1 MGLFDESFQ
10 VRVPWGKDRGPAL
23 EVWTISHPFYY
34 RVKKVVEIYICQL
47 EQLIWPSDREAL
59 FAALAE

>member
-34 RVKKVVEIYICQL
+34 RVKKVVEIYICHL
-47 EQLIWPSDREAL
+47 EEIY
-59 FAALAE
+59 LAK